1 MSWFWGEAPPG
12 TPGPREIQKPL
23 NECSRAFSFE
33 ALKVKLAETYAHSS
47 QGNLS

>member
-1 MSWFWGEAPPG
+1 MSWFWGETPPD
-12 TPGPREIQKPL
+12 TPDSLEMQKPL

-33 ALKVKLAETYAHSS
+33 ALKVKLAYTYVYSS